1 MVFSTTMFRSRWLV
15 PLMVASIV
23 GLVSASAGAKPRRA
37 QAPTAAAAPASPE
50 EAFLKAREALVQNA
64 PDRFELAAAQMTDPQ
79 LKEYIDYWRLRMR
92 LNPRGIAGNGN
103 GTPDSA
109 LDTDAQTFISTHS
122 NPLLVDLARRDLMY
136 RLARRNDWSAFE
148 IHYDA
153 WVLRDES
160 ALHCYA
166 GLARLDRGVSPS
178 DETREALFQ
187 PRELGDACGTLVEA
201 MARTGKIK
209 RAEIWQRLKLALEA
223 GAANSVRRLGALLD
237 LPAAAIEAALQ
248 RPALIVAP
256 TIEREVAV
264 IALGMLARQDPEA
277 AAQRTEAIAA
287 LPPAERAWVWAQ
299 IGAHS
304 MRKLAP
310 VPAAWLR
317 DAVPAQ
323 ASDETWAWLVR
334 AALRAGDWRSVHAL
348 TDKMSP
354 EGRREPTWVY
364 WAGRAHQAL
373 NLKAQSE
380 VLFRRIA
387 GQYHFYGQLAAE
399 ELGEPMPIPAIA
411 TASTAD
417 ELAEAAANP
426 GFARALRFYQ
436 MGLRMEGNREWNFQ
450 LRTLSDRQLLAAARF
465 ACERR
470 VLDRCVNTA
479 DRTRTEH
486 DFNLR
491 FVTPFRPQLEAAA
504 AERGLDPAWVYGL
517 IRQESRFIMD
527 ARSSASAQGLMQIIP
542 PTARWIARRLGV
554 ADFRLEQLNEI
565 DTNLRFGTYYLRTV
579 QDDLESSPLLASAG
593 YNAGPGRPRQW
604 RSKLTS
610 ALEGAAFAEIIPF
623 TETRDYVKK
632 VLSNATFYGALMTG
646 QPQSLKQRLG
656 RVAPALMRPSDLP

>member
-1 MVFSTTMFRSRWLV
+1 MVFSTMMFRSRWLV
-15 PLMVASIV
+15 PLLVASIV
-23 GLVSASAGAKPRRA
+23 GLVAAGASARPRRA
-37 QAPTAAAAPASPE
+37 AAPPPPAVPASPE
-50 EAFLKAREALVQNA
+50 DAFLKAREALVQSA
-64 PDRFELAAAQMTDPQ
+64 PDRFELAAAHMTDPQ
-79 LKEYIDYWRLRMR
+79 LQGYIDYWRLRMR
-92 LNPRGIAGNGN
+92 LNPRGGAGNANVATDPALDADTQTFIAGN
-103 GTPDSA
+103 D
-109 LDTDAQTFISTHS
+109 
-122 NPLLVDLARRDLMY
+122 NPLLVDLARRDFMY
-136 RLARRNDWSAFE
+136 RLARRSDWPVFE
-148 IHYDA
+148 THYNA

-166 GLARLDRGVSPS
+166 GLARLDRGAAPS
-178 DETREALFQ
+178 DETRDALFQ
-187 PRELGDACGTLVEA
+187 PRELGDACGSLIEA

-223 GAANSVRRLGALLD
+223 GAAGSVRRLGALLD
-237 LPAAAIEAALQ
+237 LPAGAIEAALQ
-248 RPALIVAP
+248 RPAVVVAP
-256 TIEREVAV
+256 GIEREVAV
-264 IALGMLARQDPEA
+264 IALGILARQDPEA
-277 AAQRTEAIAA
+277 AAQRTESIAA
-287 LPPAERAWVWAQ
+287 LPPPERAWVWAQ

-310 VPAAWLR
+310 VSTAWLR
-317 DAVPAQ
+317 DALPAQ

-334 AALRAGDWRSVHAL
+334 AALRAGDWRAVHAL
-348 TDKMSP
+348 TDKMSS

-364 WAGRAHQAL
+364 WAARAHQAL

-380 VLFRRIA
+380 VLFRSIA
-387 GQYHFYGQLAAE
+387 GQFHFYGQLAAE
-399 ELGEPMPIPAIA
+399 ELGDPMPIPAMA
-411 TASTAD
+411 APSSAD

-426 GFARALRFYQ
+426 GFTRAMRFYQ

-450 LRTLSDRQLLAAARF
+450 LRTLADRQLLAAARY

-479 DRTRTEH
+479 DRTRAEH

-527 ARSSASAQGLMQIIP
+527 VRSSASAQGLMQIIP

-554 ADFRLEQLNEI
+554 ADFRLEQLNEL

-604 RSKLTS
+604 RSKLTG

-646 QPQSLKQRLG
+646 RPQSLKQRLG
-656 RVAPALMRPSDLP
+656 SVTPALLRPSDLP